1 MVVQEGH
8 QAHESD
14 QNQQDVNSITLYC
27 DGPLRRFHFSFL
39 LSTVLVHRVC
49 RTHGFPKQQPTVSG
63 KRVHYETMR
72 CLPAKPDR
80 ESKEKRQNFGFEAL
94 AQGG

>member
-1 MVVQEGH
+1 MVVLEGH

-14 QNQQDVNSITLYC
+14 QNQQEVNSITLYC

-49 RTHGFPKQQPTVSG
+49 RTHDFPKLKPSVSG
-63 KRVHYETMR
+63 KRVHYESMR
-72 CLPAKPDR
+72 CLGTKPDR
-80 ESKEKRQNFGFEAL
+80 ESEKKLKIRT
-94 AQGG
+94 